1 MEENVLT
8 AKILLTGL
16 IAAGS
21 AIWGW
26 FGWLVLLWFVCM
38 ALDYATGTLAA
49 MKRGEWSSDVAREG
63 LWHKGGMILIVLVA
77 ALADLAISLIL
88 RSGVVVFPFDYSIL
102 LTVLVLSW
110 YTLTELG
117 SMLENAT
124 QLTGKAPAW
133 LARFLKI
140 AADTVNQA
148 GDHVVADKEGH
159 DDEQSS

>member
-1 MEENVLT
+1 MEENVFT

-63 LWHKGGMILIVLVA
+63 LWHKGGMILVVAVA
-77 ALADLAISLIL
+77 ALTDLAVTLIL
-88 RSGVVVFPFDYSIL
+88 RLGIPFAPVRGSVA
-102 LTVLVLSW
+102 LTALALAW

-117 SMLENAT
+117 STLENAARIT
-124 QLTGKAPAW
+124 RRVPSCLT
-133 LARFLKI
+133 RFLK
-140 AADTVNQA
+140 AASDAV
-148 GDHVVADKEGH
+148 DREEADDGERA
-159 DDEQSS
+159 

>member
-1 MEENVLT
+1 MEENVFT

-49 MKRGEWSSDVAREG
+49 VKRGEWSSDVAREG

-88 RSGVVVFPFDYSIL
+88 RSGVVKFPFDYSIL

-117 SMLENAT
+117 SMLENAVVLAPDKVPGWLRKLLRVAAET
-124 QLTGKAPAW
+124 IDETGE
-133 LARFLKI
+133 KI
-140 AADTVNQA
+140 AGED
-148 GDHVVADKEGH
+148 E
-159 DDEQSS
+159 DDEKQP